1 MPPRTIPL
9 RPESWSS
16 DSLKCIASSKVIWG
30 GRVGTSVGHR
40 FDNHRTLGCKGLV
53 PRGSDLLGL
62 IHADTRKAQ
71 HLSVAGEL
79 EIRHIL
85 TRLELRRL
93 PESVAIMPRR
103 IFRSRANQFA
113 ELPLSDVRMQFSGR
127 RGESSQNT
135 R

>member
-53 PRGSDLLGL
+53 PRGSDLLRL

-85 TRLELRRL
+85 ARLELRITGHDALFPSHLVSCQPSAACR
-93 PESVAIMPRR
+93 
-103 IFRSRANQFA
+103 N
-113 ELPLSDVRMQFSGR
+113 
-127 RGESSQNT
+127 
-135 R
+135 